1 MARINLARRA
11 EIGSEKR
18 ARTRAAILDA
28 ARDRYATT
36 TDGSVTVDAV
46 MQAAGLAKGTFYVHF
61 KDLAELEA
69 EVGAALVE
77 GINERLQPTRLAVSD
92 PVTRMATAM
101 TIILRHLGAQ
111 PARARLAARAAV
123 RIPDVGQAVHGRL
136 RADLAATQAAGRL
149 GLPSTDLAARI
160 VSAILVQA
168 TTDLGQGR
176 ADEGAVPDI
185 VRAILRAMGCAPAEA
200 TTRTAQAARNADTF
214 AQQIAAPR
222 GAD

>member
-1 MARINLARRA
+1 
-11 EIGSEKR
+11 
-18 ARTRAAILDA
+18 
-28 ARDRYATT
+28 
-36 TDGSVTVDAV
+36 V
-46 MQAAGLAKGTFYVHF
+46 MPTACLAKGTFYVHF

-149 GLPSTDLAARI
+149 VLPSNDLAARI
-160 VSAILVQA
+160 VLAIVVQAAKDLGLGRIDASAI
-168 TTDLGQGR
+168 
-176 ADEGAVPDI
+176 PDV
-185 VRAILRAMGCAPAEA
+185 VRAILRAIGCAPADA
-200 TTRTAQAARNADTF
+200 ATRTAQAARRADNF

>member
-1 MARINLARRA
+1 MARVNLARRA
-11 EIGSEKR
+11 EIGSAKR

-61 KDLAELEA
+61 KDLADLEA

-77 GINERLQPTRLAVSD
+77 GANERLQPARLTVGD
-92 PVTRMATAM
+92 PVTRLATAM
-101 TIILRHLGAQ
+101 TIMLRHLAAQ
-111 PARARLAARAAV
+111 PARARLAARAAAQ
-123 RIPDVGQAVHGRL
+123 IPDVCRAVQARL
-136 RADLAATQAAGRL
+136 CEDLAAAQAAGRL
-149 GLPSTDLAARI
+149 VLPSNDLAARI
-160 VSAILVQA
+160 VLAIVVQA
-168 TTDLGQGR
+168 AKDLGLGR
-176 ADEGAVPDI
+176 IDASAVPDV
-185 VRAILRAMGCAPAEA
+185 VRAILRAIGCAPADA
-200 TTRTAQAARNADTF
+200 ATRTAQAARRADNF